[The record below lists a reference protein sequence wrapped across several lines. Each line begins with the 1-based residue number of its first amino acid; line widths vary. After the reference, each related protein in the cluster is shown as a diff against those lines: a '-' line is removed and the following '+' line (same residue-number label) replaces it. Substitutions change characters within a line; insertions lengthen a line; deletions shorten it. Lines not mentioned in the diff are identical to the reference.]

1 MVDLDTHAARRTERA
16 VRIARITNIAI
27 GALTLVV
34 SFVASLWRYHG
45 EHSISPSMILT
56 SAIFGFM
63 AITLVIT
70 LRRGMTSG
78 ITPGNAG
85 MVWLV
90 LLLLTTAAT
99 WQLIPSPNRPFIG
112 VFLALVAGVAIGAAV
127 VPGMELG
134 SGDDGTGIRGGRGP
148 WGGGGG

>member
-1 MVDLDTHAARRTERA
+1 M
-16 VRIARITNIAI
+16 RIARIINIAI

-34 SFVASLWRYHG
+34 SFVASLWRYNN
-45 EHSISPSMILT
+45 ERTISPSMILT
-56 SAIFGFM
+56 AAIFGFV

-70 LRRGMTSG
+70 LRRGPTSG
-78 ITPGNAG
+78 MSPGNAG

-90 LLLLTTAAT
+90 LLLLTTAAA

-112 VFLALVAGVAIGAAV
+112 VFLALIAGVAIGAAV

-134 SGDDGTGIRGGRGP
+134 SGDDGPPGVNGGQGP